1 MTSHGYETR
10 FATAK
15 KAATEGESAGSATTH
30 KMAADK
36 LATPAAAQAMAREF
50 ASLQKGVGSQPTPSQ
65 IRAASAERARR
76 ASLAARSGHE
86 SPWQGKQVSK
96 EAVDGVRR
104 HLFADIGT
112 PPPPTPKT
120 NMADAEVKVKG
131 TQGQGH
137 MTLYG
142 CYDGIQI
149 ELTVGNIADQQV
161 QAIVSAANGEL
172 KPRGGVA
179 SALSKKG
186 GALYDRICNLTI
198 RDRGRPV
205 PVTNCCVTAGGQL
218 PARTVIHA
226 VGVRAEDC
234 HSDDEMR
241 DGTMRTVYNA
251 LDTAVTLGLK
261 EVAIPAIG
269 AGAFHIPLR
278 IAARAAAAA
287 LMDMTSDTVPTGT
300 PGLKLIR
307 WVLADAETQREFA
320 AAFAE
325 AGVALSGKPTT
336 PRSKLTKQREAGS
349 SEDVSGDGMS
359 TDEGSSGS
367 STEETGHEATR
378 SGGEST
384 GAEEPQG
391 WKVTRTPTKMASA
404 QPLTT
409 DTEAGSEVDREQQDD
424 GLSDREALTE
434 TAIPRSIL
442 RPPKMQKESRK
453 VGRECAMLADPV
465 TESDGEELQ
474 RGRVRFRTTKCSPK
488 DQCLVEASRSKKRV
502 SKTPDTDT
510 DGEKERLIAENK
522 VYKSST
528 GARPWENKGQALA
541 EPATG
546 SRITP
551 RTYDGD
557 TYVEQYL
564 LQFQYTARLAG
575 WPKREW
581 GLHLA
586 AALDKEARRVLQMD
600 HLDPTGTRPS
610 YTKLCAR
617 LRETFSPRGT
627 EELWRQK
634 AENYRKGKKESYV
647 KMAQNVS
654 EFTAKAFPRMSPE
667 DREPVTVGN
676 FIRAITSA
684 SLRSDVRKSRPKT
697 MTEALESVLFLQ
709 DVDRVEERH
718 EQADSVYH
726 ATAGQEKSTSVKKSK
741 MKERQ
746 GSKKPDD
753 DAYDG
758 DDDAYDE
765 PVREGKVTLEQL
777 AHEIRQ
783 LSTKVQRPPAK
794 LKSAGTLAA
803 AVVAETKSCY
813 NCGSQEHFAREC
825 PNPKQESRKCFN
837 CDKTGHIAKDCKA
850 PKRQSRGTEQ
860 GNGQGRGTPG
870 QSQGSAKH

>member
-10 FATAK
+10 AAAAR
-15 KAATEGESAGSATTH
+15 KADGESAGNATTH

-36 LATPAAAQAMAREF
+36 LATPAAAQVMAREF

-112 PPPPTPKT
+112 PPSPTPKT
-120 NMADAEVKVKG
+120 NMADAEAKVNG

-241 DGTMRTVYNA
+241 DGTKRTVYNA

-269 AGAFHIPLR
+269 AGAFHIPLH

-336 PRSKLTKQREAGS
+336 PRNKLTKQCEARRRG
-349 SEDVSGDGMS
+349 DVSRDDMA
-359 TDEGSSGS
+359 TDESSSDSSAEETRHKLTQSGS
-367 STEETGHEATR
+367 
-378 SGGEST
+378 EST
-384 GAEEPQG
+384 GVDEPRG
-391 WKVTRTPTKMASA
+391 WKVTRTPTKMAPA
-404 QPLTT
+404 QQLTT
-409 DTEAGSEVDREQQDD
+409 DTEAGSEPDCE
-424 GLSDREALTE
+424 GLTGESSGEEGRKSTSR
-434 TAIPRSIL
+434 PQRSIL
-442 RPPKMQKESRK
+442 RVAVTEKQPKRAGLSAR
-453 VGRECAMLADPV
+453 VNTPV
-465 TESDGEELQ
+465 TTESEGDDNT
-474 RGRVRFRTTKCSPK
+474 RGRVRFREPPTERAGS
-488 DQCLVEASRSKKRV
+488 SKKT
-502 SKTPDTDT
+502 SKRREEPPHSIDTDT
-510 DGEKERLIAENK
+510 EGEGESPARQSRGRRERESIRH
-522 VYKSST
+522 VS
-528 GARPWENKGQALA
+528 GAGTKLRSYE
-541 EPATG
+541 
-546 SRITP
+546 
-551 RTYDGD
+551 GD
-557 TYVEQYL
+557 QYVEQYL
-564 LQFQYTARLAG
+564 TQFRYTAEMEG
-575 WPKREW
+575 WPAREW
-581 GLHLA
+581 GRHLA
-586 AALDKEARRVLQMD
+586 AALDKEARRVLRMD
-600 HLDPTGTRPS
+600 HKDSTGTRPS

-617 LRETFSPRGT
+617 LRETFGPRGT
-627 EELWRQK
+627 PDLWRHR
-634 AENYRKGKKESYV
+634 AETYTKGKKEPYV
-647 KMAQNVS
+647 KMAHNIS
-654 EFTAKAFPRMSPE
+654 ELTAKAFPDMADV
-667 DREPVTVGN
+667 DREPIEIGN
-676 FIRAITSA
+676 FIRALPSGT
-684 SLRSDVRKSRPKT
+684 LRTDVRKSRPKT
-697 MTEALESVLFLQ
+697 MAEAVEMAEFFQ
-709 DVDRVEERH
+709 DVDRVEERREH
-718 EQADSVYH
+718 AASVYH
-726 ATAGQEKSTSVKKSK
+726 VEAVSDKPNKLKKGK
-741 MKERQ
+741 GPKGKQVHEE
-746 GSKKPDD
+746 DE
-753 DAYDG
+753 AYDG
-758 DDDAYDE
+758 DDDVGDE
-765 PVREGKVTLEQL
+765 QGDKVTLAQL
-777 AHEIRQ
+777 AHLVKQ
-783 LSTKVQRPPAK
+783 LSEQIERPSPAIK
-794 LKSAGTLAA
+794 GQWSSSSTSG
-803 AVVAETKSCY
+803 
-813 NCGSQEHFAREC
+813 
-825 PNPKQESRKCFN
+825 PRKCFN
-837 CDKTGHIAKDCKA
+837 CESVDHLARDCPVNKKETRNCYKCDKPGHIAKNCPARSHQEKGDTKQA
-850 PKRQSRGTEQ
+850 Q
-860 GNGQGRGTPG
+860 NAGRGNAQSPGTTG
-870 QSQGSAKH
+870 QSLGLTQQ